1 MISIISPHYEKT
13 NPYIKEA
20 YQSLTAQTIKDWEWV
35 IIQNNGGEIPAE
47 IAEDERVKVSQSD
60 LSGVGAL
67 KRFACQQ
74 ASGDIIVELDSD
86 DMLTPQALQEIT
98 AAFEDEAICFVYS
111 NCAEFQDETWEPKV
125 FSEYWGWKSR
135 PFQYEG
141 HKLTEMVAFPPS
153 PHALRTIWWAPNH
166 VRAWRTTEYWA
177 IDGHNPDMAVADDH
191 DLCCRFYLHGKMKHI
206 DKCLYLYRLHDDNTW
221 LRENADVQ
229 AGMWGN
235 YSKYIIPMAE
245 KWATENSLALLDLG
259 AGFNKPTNYFGIDIQ
274 PGSDFQCDLNKGL
287 PMNHNTVGVIRAYD
301 ILEHLSDPVHVLN
314 ECYRVLV
321 PGGWLNISV
330 PSTDG
335 RGAFQDPTHISFF
348 NENSVWYYT
357 NPKFAQYVKD
367 IRCKFQVSRVL
378 TWYPSDWHKEHD
390 ISYVD
395 AQLIAVKNGHEPIG
409 ECLWPVPEQK

>member
-1 MISIISPHYEKT
+1 MISIISPHYKKT
-13 NPYIKEA
+13 NPYIQEA
-20 YQSLTAQTIKDWEWV
+20 YQSLTTQTVKEWEW
-35 IIQNNGGEIPAE
+35 IIVQNNGGEIPGE
-47 IAEDERVKVSQSD
+47 IVDDPRVKVSESD

-74 ASGDIIVELDSD
+74 ASGDIIVELDMD

-98 AAFEDEAICFVYS
+98 IAFEDKVVGFVYS
-111 NCAEFQDETWEPKV
+111 NCAEFHNETWEPRV

-141 HKLTEMVAFPPS
+141 HELQEMVAFPPS

-166 VRAWRTTEYWA
+166 VRAWRVADYWE

-206 DKCLYLYRLHDDNTW
+206 DKCLYLYRIHEDNTW
-221 LRENADVQ
+221 IRENGDVQ
-229 AGMWGN
+229 VGMWRN

-245 KWATENSLALLDLG
+245 KWAVDNKLALLDLG
-259 AGFNKPTNYFGIDIQ
+259 AGFNKPVNYFGIDIQ
-274 PGSDFQCDLNKGL
+274 PGSDFQHDLNKGL
-287 PMNHNTVGVIRAYD
+287 PMNHSTVGIIRAHD
-301 ILEHLSDPVHVLN
+301 ILEHLSDPVHLLN
-314 ECYRVLV
+314 ECYRVLA

-335 RGAFQDPTHISFF
+335 RGAFQDPTHVSFW
-348 NENSVWYYT
+348 NENSFWYYT
-357 NPKFAQYVKD
+357 DPKFAQYVPE
-367 IRCKFQVSRVL
+367 IRCKFQVSRIL
-378 TWYPSDWHKEHD
+378 TWYPSEWHREHD

-395 AQLIAVKNGHEPIG
+395 AQLIAVKDGYKPIG
-409 ECLWPVPEQK
+409 ECLWTISKG